1 MKKELHFPP
10 HNTLSLNSPE
20 HAMRCVSRSQK
31 GCVPTQWGGCP
42 SAPRHHGPPLNPIP
56 ADPAPTFW
64 CNPGHPN
71 ALGPT
76 ASGQNGVEVKCLIVF
91 GMKEVL
97 YKLGQM
103 SKNIN
108 NVFFWPPPNSNP
120 FDWHGANYP
129 KVSFWTEKISF
140 GGIPNSSSNLCS
152 QILLSEICWNLT

>member
-108 NVFFWPPPNSNP
+108 NVFFGPIPIRIHSIGTAQTIQKC
-120 FDWHGANYP
+120 HSER
-129 KVSFWTEKISF
+129 KKISF